1 MGHGTSLPSECS
13 IRMRIVDHAQD
24 GDDERCRGSMFP
36 GTGDTGEHDM
46 KTLWIAGAIVMG
58 STFPVLACAER
69 AERTIEV
76 VRKDIADQ
84 NVSQGVGNRL
94 IGELQQAAAACRA
107 GRAREGEA
115 TLVRIQRTYNYR

>member
-1 MGHGTSLPSECS
+1 
-13 IRMRIVDHAQD
+13 
-24 GDDERCRGSMFP
+24 
-36 GTGDTGEHDM
+36 M
-46 KTLWIAGAIVMG
+46 KTLWIAGAIVIG

-107 GRAREGEA
+107 GRTRDGEA
-115 TLVRIQRTYNYR
+115 TLTRIQRTYNYR